1 MRKRSGR
8 RAEDW
13 QKKGGQKEGGEEW
26 GQLFGGGRRFFGD
39 EKDTFGLVG
48 CLTLGAMA
56 ADPIHSIP
64 IATLDGKEG
73 ALKAHEGKA
82 LVIVN
87 VASQCGYTGQYA
99 GLQKLQ
105 EAFASEGLVVLGVPC
120 NDFGGQEPGGA
131 AEIKACATGYQAS
144 FPLTEKVVIK
154 GAGKHPLFEAL
165 TAEGGDVGWNFEKF
179 VVGKDGTVVAR
190 FDSGTEPDDE
200 ALIAAVKK
208 ALAGSAK

>member
-1 MRKRSGR
+1 MLVGGVFLGM
-8 RAEDW
+8 
-13 QKKGGQKEGGEEW
+13 KKT
-26 GQLFGGGRRFFGD
+26 LLMVA
-39 EKDTFGLVG
+39 GLVG

-56 ADPIHSIP
+56 ADPIHSIS
-64 IATLDGKEG
+64 IATLDGQEG
-73 ALKAHEGKA
+73 ALKAHAGKA

-190 FDSGTEPDDE
+190 FDSGTEPDDA

-208 ALAGSAK
+208 ALAVSAK

>member
-1 MRKRSGR
+1 M
-8 RAEDW
+8 
-13 QKKGGQKEGGEEW
+13 
-26 GQLFGGGRRFFGD
+26 
-39 EKDTFGLVG
+39 TFLKVAGLMG
-48 CLTLGAMA
+48 CVTLGAMA
-56 ADPIHSIP
+56 ADPIHLIP

-73 ALKAHEGKA
+73 ALKAHAGKA

-105 EAFASEGLVVLGVPC
+105 EAFAGEGLVVVGVPC

-154 GAGKHPLFEAL
+154 GEGQHPLFRAL
-165 TAEGGDVGWNFEKF
+165 TADGGEVGWNFEKF
-179 VVGKDGTVVAR
+179 VVGKDGTVLAR
-190 FDSGTEPDDE
+190 FDSGTEPDDA
-200 ALIAAVKK
+200 ALVAAVKK
-208 ALAGSAK
+208 ALALPAK

>member
-1 MRKRSGR
+1 MNG
-8 RAEDW
+8 A
-13 QKKGGQKEGGEEW
+13 
-26 GQLFGGGRRFFGD
+26 QLFGGERRFVDMTRTLLRLAGFI
-39 EKDTFGLVG
+39 G
-48 CLTLGAMA
+48 CVTVAAMA

-64 IATLDGKEG
+64 ISTLDGKEG
-73 ALKAHEGKA
+73 ALKEHEGKA

-105 EAFASEGLVVLGVPC
+105 EAFAGEGLVVLGVPC

-131 AEIKACATGYQAS
+131 AEITQCAKGYQAS
-144 FPLTEKVVIK
+144 FPLTEKVAIK
-154 GAGKHPLFEAL
+154 GSGKHPLYVAL

-179 VVGKDGTVVAR
+179 VVGRDGTVVAR

-200 ALIAAVKK
+200 ALLAAVKK
-208 ALAGSAK
+208 ALSQSAK

>member
-1 MRKRSGR
+1 MKTLLTS
-8 RAEDW
+8 
-13 QKKGGQKEGGEEW
+13 
-26 GQLFGGGRRFFGD
+26 
-39 EKDTFGLVG
+39 
-48 CLTLGAMA
+48 LTLCFTLTAMA

-64 IATLDGKEG
+64 IKTLDGKEG

-105 EAFASEGLVVLGVPC
+105 EAFASEGLVVVGVPC

-131 AEIKACATGYQAS
+131 AEIKQCATGYAAS
-144 FPLTEKVVIK
+144 FPLTEKITIK
-154 GAGKHPLFEAL
+154 GAAKHPLYQAL
-165 TAEGGDVGWNFEKF
+165 AADSEVGWNFEKF
-179 VVGKDGTVVAR
+179 VIGKDGAVVAR
-190 FDSGTEPDDE
+190 FDSGTEPDDA

-208 ALAGSAK
+208 ALTTK

>member
-1 MRKRSGR
+1 MRIADCGLGWVVR
-8 RAEDW
+8 RNFFEV
-13 QKKGGQKEGGEEW
+13 GGVLREMKMT
-26 GQLFGGGRRFFGD
+26 LLMVA
-39 EKDTFGLVG
+39 GLMG
-48 CLTLGAMA
+48 CLTLGVMA

-64 IATLDGKEG
+64 IATLDGQEG

-105 EAFASEGLVVLGVPC
+105 EAFAGEGLVVLGVPC

-179 VVGKDGTVVAR
+179 VVGKDGAVVAR
-190 FDSGTEPDDE
+190 FDSGTEPDDA

>member
-1 MRKRSGR
+1 MKALLKVAGV
-8 RAEDW
+8 
-13 QKKGGQKEGGEEW
+13 
-26 GQLFGGGRRFFGD
+26 
-39 EKDTFGLVG
+39 LV
-48 CLTLGAMA
+48 CFSLAAMA
-56 ADPIHSIP
+56 ADPIHSIS
-64 IATLDGKEG
+64 ISTLDGQEG

-105 EAFASEGLVVLGVPC
+105 EAFAGEGLVVLGVPC

-131 AEIKACATGYQAS
+131 SEIKQCAMGYQAT

-165 TAEGGDVGWNFEKF
+165 TAEGGEVGWNFEKF
-179 VVGKDGTVVAR
+179 VVGKDGSVVAR
-190 FDSGTEPDDE
+190 FDSGTEPDDK
-200 ALIAAVKK
+200 ALLAAVKK
-208 ALAGSAK
+208 ALAAGGK

>member
-1 MRKRSGR
+1 MFLMV
-8 RAEDW
+8 A
-13 QKKGGQKEGGEEW
+13 
-26 GQLFGGGRRFFGD
+26 
-39 EKDTFGLVG
+39 GLVG

-56 ADPIHSIP
+56 ADPIHSIS
-64 IATLDGKEG
+64 IATLDGQEG

-99 GLQKLQ
+99 VLQKLQ

-179 VVGKDGTVVAR
+179 VVGKDGKVAGR
-190 FDSGTEPDDE
+190 ISPRTSPDD
-200 ALIAAVKK
+200 ADVLAVIDAELKK
-208 ALAGSAK
+208 

>member
-13 QKKGGQKEGGEEW
+13 QKKGGQKEGGEEEDEVEEW
-26 GQLFGGGRRFFGD
+26 GNFFGVGGVFLGM
-39 EKDTFGLVG
+39 KTTFLLVAGLVG

-64 IATLDGKEG
+64 IATLDGQEG
-73 ALKAHEGKA
+73 ALKAHAGKA

-105 EAFASEGLVVLGVPC
+105 EAFAGVGLVVLGVWRCCRP
-120 NDFGGQEPGGA
+120 
-131 AEIKACATGYQAS
+131 
-144 FPLTEKVVIK
+144 
-154 GAGKHPLFEAL
+154 
-165 TAEGGDVGWNFEKF
+165 
-179 VVGKDGTVVAR
+179 
-190 FDSGTEPDDE
+190 
-200 ALIAAVKK
+200 
-208 ALAGSAK
+208 